1 MIWQNRGAGLMII
14 GGVGVAALVPVVV
27 TNDYLF
33 HLLVMAVIWGIL
45 ATSLNLVLGYAG
57 LLSLAHGAFFGM
69 GAYTSALLVTKWG
82 WNFWPTIPMAM
93 AVASLAGV
101 LLGVLTLRLA
111 GHYFAISTLSFGIVV
126 SLILEKWDDL
136 TEGARGIS
144 SIPAPDPIRLFGFA
158 EINFES
164 NVAKYYLSVA
174 VLALCLIF
182 VWRLVHS
189 PIGRA
194 LEAIRQNELLASCL
208 GVDLVFYKLQA
219 FAISAAM
226 AGLAG
231 VLYSVYITYL
241 NPADA
246 GLWNGFYAVMYI
258 VIGGMGT
265 FWGPLIGTLFL
276 VSLPEFLRMFQEYRL
291 LLLGILLILT
301 ITFLPDG
308 LVGGAKL
315 IWRWCGTR
323 RMAART

>member
-1 MIWQNRGAGLMII
+1 MWRTALMIAAGTI
-14 GGVGVAALVPVVV
+14 VVAAVPFVV
-27 TNDYLF
+27 TNSYLF
-33 HLLVMAVIWGIL
+33 HLLIMAVIWSIL
-45 ATSLNLVLGYAG
+45 ATSLNLVLGYTG
-57 LLSLAHGAFFGM
+57 LLSLAHGAFFGL
-69 GAYTSALLVTKWG
+69 GAYSSALLVTKAG
-82 WNFWPTIPMAM
+82 WNFWATIPPAM
-93 AVASLAGV
+93 AVASLFGAM
-101 LLGVLTLRLA
+101 LGVLTLRLA

-144 SIPAPDPIRLFGFA
+144 SIPAPPPISLFGLGQVQ
-158 EINFES
+158 FEG
-164 NVAKYYLSVA
+164 NVAKYYLAVA
-174 VLALCLIF
+174 MLGICLLF
-182 VWRLVHS
+182 VWCLVHS

-208 GVDLVFYKLQA
+208 GVDLVFYKLLA

-241 NPADA
+241 SPADA

-265 FWGPLIGTLFL
+265 FLGPIVGTLFL
-276 VSLPEFLRMFQEYRL
+276 VTLPEFLRMFQDYRL

-308 LVGGAKL
+308 IMGGAKAL
-315 IWRWCGTR
+315 HR
-323 RMAART
+323 RLAAQG

>member
-1 MIWQNRGAGLMII
+1 MWRTSLMIA
-14 GGVGVAALVPVVV
+14 GGIVVAAAMPFVV
-27 TNDYLF
+27 TNSYLF
-33 HLLVMAVIWGIL
+33 HLLIMAVIWSIL
-45 ATSLNLVLGYAG
+45 ATSLNLVLGYTG
-57 LLSLAHGAFFGM
+57 LLSLAHGAFFGL
-69 GAYTSALLVTKWG
+69 GAYTSALLVTKAG
-82 WNFWPTIPMAM
+82 WNFWATIPPAM
-93 AVASLAGV
+93 AVAALVGM
-101 LLGVLTLRLA
+101 LLGLLTLRLA

-136 TEGARGIS
+136 TEGPRGIS
-144 SIPAPDPIRLFGFA
+144 SIPAPTPISLFGLG
-158 EINFES
+158 EVQFES
-164 NVAKYYLSVA
+164 NTAKYYLAVA
-174 VLALCLIF
+174 TLGICLLF

-208 GVDLVFYKLQA
+208 GVDLVFYKLLA
-219 FAISAAM
+219 FSVSAAM

-231 VLYSVYITYL
+231 VLYSVYITYI

-265 FWGPLIGTLFL
+265 FWGPMIGALFL
-276 VSLPEFLRMFQEYRL
+276 VTLPEFLRMFQDYRL

-308 LVGGAKL
+308 IMGGAAAL
-315 IWRWCGTR
+315 R
-323 RMAART
+323 RRLATSK